1 MDENDRRYVK
11 AIDALL
17 TSVNWA
23 APTRKEQVSFS
34 HFVKEM
40 QADKELSHHEVL
52 RRAIGGFLDGMAY
65 GNWPD

>member
-1 MDENDRRYVK
+1 
-11 AIDALL
+11 
-17 TSVNWA
+17 
-23 APTRKEQVSFS
+23 
-34 HFVKEM
+34 M